1 MCVLSAA
8 DGAAGSGCEL
18 GIGAQSSAW
27 KMKSLSFAS
36 RIDGGYIGKRQ
47 SGGAVSI

>member
-18 GIGAQSSAW
+18 GIGAQILRMEDEIVVIRVSH
-27 KMKSLSFAS
+27 
-36 RIDGGYIGKRQ
+36 RR
-47 SGGAVSI
+47 GAYR